1 MQQYKSK
8 VDIIYELLIEN
19 IEKSVYRQGDRLIIS
34 KIAKQYNVS
43 EIPVREALRRLESEG
58 YIKTKANQGA
68 VVSGFNKE
76 KLISI
81 FELKGVLEGY
91 ATRKSIDYQTPNS
104 IKELSNKNKQI
115 KKALD
120 DHDIEK
126 YSELNM
132 QFHLGIYK
140 CIPQKELYNMICDLW
155 KKWSITKSVF
165 DLVPQRIEASIQE
178 HDEIIRLIDQRKYDE
193 VEQYVR
199 SHKFR
204 AGYEFVRQLDERQSM
219 NSDK

>member
-140 CIPQKELYNMICDLW
+140 CIPQKQLYYKI
-155 KKWSITKSVF
+155 
-165 DLVPQRIEASIQE
+165 
-178 HDEIIRLIDQRKYDE
+178 
-193 VEQYVR
+193 
-199 SHKFR
+199 
-204 AGYEFVRQLDERQSM
+204 
-219 NSDK
+219 

>member
-8 VDIIYELLIEN
+8 VDLIYELLIEN
-19 IEKSVYRQGDRLIIS
+19 IEKSVYKQGDRLVIS
-34 KIAKQYNVS
+34 KIAKQCNVS
-43 EIPVREALRRLESEG
+43 DIPVREALRRLESEG

-68 VVSGFNKE
+68 VITCFNRD

-81 FELKGVLEGY
+81 FQIKGVLEGY
-91 ATRKSIDYQTPNS
+91 ATRISIDFQTPNS
-104 IKELSNKNKQI
+104 IKHLHEKNDLI

-120 DHDIEK
+120 EHDIAQ

-132 QFHLGIYK
+132 QFHLGIYE

-165 DLVPQRIEASIQE
+165 DVVPRRIESSIQE
-178 HDEIIRLIDQRKYDE
+178 HEEILKLIEQKEYDQA
-193 VEQYVR
+193 EQYMR
-199 SHKFR
+199 YHKFT
-204 AGYEFVRQLDERQSM
+204 AGNELVKQIDE
-219 NSDK
+219 